1 MMQVELR
8 AVAVQQNRAER
19 RRLVKGKMTVY
30 FEGIKKKKKKI
41 RYPRRRRAWKSVVNV
56 GRLIAS
62 AKSNYQAS
70 NEPLHE
76 REEVKVEKG
85 RIKSNY
91 VQSPFIKTALNGDVS
106 SRSR

>member
-1 MMQVELR
+1 MNQVELR

-30 FEGIKKKKKKI
+30 FDSIKKKKKI
-41 RYPRRRRAWKSVVNV
+41 RYRRTKRAWKSVVNV
-56 GRLIAS
+56 GRLVTS

-76 REEVKVEKG
+76 REEVKVEKK

-91 VQSPFIKTALNGDVS
+91 VQSPFIKTALNGVVS
-106 SRSR
+106 SRAR